1 MNRARKTTLMAAAAA
16 TLAMIAAP
24 AFAETVAIVNAHI
37 FTCGP
42 LGEIA
47 NGTVVI
53 RDGKIQLVAQGNQTP
68 AGARVIDAHGGT
80 VTPGLIAPDSE
91 LGGVEV
97 GQLGNDLSLHGADI
111 GAAFDVSY
119 GLDPDTTVGPVA
131 RLGGITDAIVMPIP
145 SGGGGGED
153 LDLDDGREDTAGVP
167 AKGSAVGGLFA
178 GQAAV
183 VNLADGPD
191 MLVKARVAMVAP
203 FGGAGAHVAGGA
215 RGAEYVELKDIFE
228 DVRWYEKNRA
238 GYDKGETRDLHVS
251 RADLEALIPVVNG
264 QQPLVI
270 YVDRASD
277 IRQALKF
284 AQEEHLKIIL
294 DGAAE
299 GWRVADAIAAA
310 HVPVIV
316 YPLQDLPVDFENLG
330 STLENAGRLSAAGV
344 QVMFK
349 AADGSHRI
357 RETRYDAG
365 NAVAHGMKWQAALD
379 AVTINPARAFGVSDR
394 KGSLEPGKD
403 ADVVVW
409 SGDPFEPATQPQAVL
424 IGGRE
429 QPLTSRQIELGKRY
443 QAQGQP
449 YPAQYR

>member
-1 MNRARKTTLMAAAAA
+1 MSRTRKTTLLVAAAAA
-16 TLAMIAAP
+16 SMLIAVP

-37 FTCGP
+37 FTCGAQ
-42 LGEIA
+42 GEIA

-53 RDGKIQLVAQGNQTP
+53 KDGKIVSVGAGSAP
-68 AGARVIDAHGGT
+68 AGARVIDAHGGV

-91 LGGVEV
+91 IGGVEV
-97 GQLGNDLSLHGADI
+97 GQLGNDLSLKGADI

-119 GLDPDTTVGPVA
+119 GLDPDTTIGPVA
-131 RLGGITDAIVMPIP
+131 RMGGITDAIVMPIP

-153 LDLDDGREDTAGVP
+153 LDLDDGSEFTAGVP
-167 AKGSAVGGLFA
+167 KGSAVGGLFA

-191 MLVKARVAMVAP
+191 MLVKSRVAMVAP
-203 FGGAGAHVAGGA
+203 FGGAGAKAAGGS
-215 RGAEYVELKDIFE
+215 RGAEFVELKDIFE
-228 DVRWYEKNRA
+228 DVRWYAKNRA
-238 GYDKGETRDLHVS
+238 AYDKGETRDLHVS
-251 RADLEALIPVVNG
+251 RADLEALIPVVEG
-264 QQPLVI
+264 RQPLVI

-277 IRQALKF
+277 IRQALRF
-284 AQEEHLKIIL
+284 ASEQHIKLIL

-299 GWRVADAIAAA
+299 GWRVADEIAAS
-310 HVPVIV
+310 HTPVIV
-316 YPLQDLPVDFENLG
+316 YPLQDLPVDFEQLG
-330 STLENAGRLSAAGV
+330 STLENSARMSNAGV
-344 QVMFK
+344 ELMFK
-349 AADGSHRI
+349 AADGAHRI

-379 AVTINPARAFGVSDR
+379 AVTINPARAFGVADR

-409 SGDPFEPATQPQAVL
+409 SGDPFEPSSQPQAVI

-429 QPLTSRQIELGKRY
+429 QPLTSRQIELQKRY
-443 QAQGQP
+443 QSLGSP
-449 YPAQYR
+449 YPVQYH

>member
-1 MNRARKTTLMAAAAA
+1 MNRSRKTTLMVA
-16 TLAMIAAP
+16 TAVASMLIAAP
-24 AFAETVAIVNAHI
+24 ALAETVAIVNAHI

-42 LGEIA
+42 QGEIA

-53 RDGKIQLVAQGNQTP
+53 KDGKIVSVGAGGAP

-91 LGGVEV
+91 LGAVEV
-97 GQLGNDLSLHGADI
+97 GQLGNDLSLKGADI

-119 GLDPDTTVGPVA
+119 GLDPDTTLGPVA
-131 RLGGITDAIVMPIP
+131 RMGGITDAIVMPIP
-145 SGGGGGED
+145 TGGGGDGDQDES
-153 LDLDDGREDTAGVP
+153 DGRDDTAGVP

-183 VNLADGPD
+183 VNLGDGPD
-191 MLVKARVAMVAP
+191 MLVKSRVAMVAP
-203 FGGAGAHVAGGA
+203 FGEGGGKVAGGA

-238 GYDKGETRDLHVS
+238 AYDKGETRNLHVS

-284 AQEEHLKIIL
+284 AGEEHLKIIL

-299 GWRVADAIAAA
+299 GWRVAPEIAAA

-316 YPLQDLPVDFENLG
+316 YPLQDLPSDFEQLA
-330 STLENAGRLSAAGV
+330 STLENAGRLSNAGV
-344 QVMFK
+344 EVMLK

-379 AVTINPARAFGVSDR
+379 AITINPARAFGVSDR

-409 SGDPFEPATQPQAVL
+409 SGDPFEPMTQPQAVL

-429 QPLTSRQIELGKRY
+429 QPLTSRQIDLGKRY
-443 QAQGQP
+443 QALGQP
-449 YPAQYR
+449 YPVQYQ